1 MLGTGFVKRRAVS
14 LYKRAHRWREN
25 VLTRIEYVQKESARW
40 RLAFNTIKLPYNLL
54 TLAGFSPRMAGT
66 LIFAGVTVGGGV
78 VANETVLSGYS
89 FERGDPGIYLAP
101 ADSPIEYSS
110 DNQTLRVDL
119 GSTPVG
125 EIIIEDVSIGT
136 SYTGSTIPQAVTEVI
151 VVGGVSTVSTYLE
164 VGHLVIDRWRCSKL
178 TFSNIEVYEL
188 NVKWNSSDGQSVAAV
203 PGVPRPRAIG
213 GGNRADSMTSSG
225 GYYDLIKIRAPTSG
239 KNGQVDYMRLSNIY
253 SKGGNCLVDRLKVG
267 TLDIIYNEIG
277 NGDGFDDKDF
287 IIEDSV
293 IYKTFNSVDNYEV
306 SISPPS

>member
-1 MLGTGFVKRRAVS
+1 MLGINFIKRKSVNF
-14 LYKRAHRWREN
+14 YKRIHRWREN
-25 VLTRIEYVQKESARW
+25 VLTRIEAVQKESARW
-40 RLAFNTIKLPYNLL
+40 RAFFNFCKLPYSIL
-54 TLAGFSPRMAGT
+54 TMAGFSPRMAGT

-89 FERGDPGIYLAP
+89 FERGDPGRYLAP
-101 ADSPIEYSS
+101 TDSPIEYSS

-136 SYTGSTIPQAVTEVI
+136 SYVGSTIPQAVTEAI
-151 VVGGVSTVSTYLE
+151 VVGGVATVSTYLE
-164 VGHLVIDRWRCSKL
+164 VGHLVIDRWRCSTL
-178 TFSNIEVYEL
+178 TFKNIEVYEL
-188 NVKWNSSDGQSVAAV
+188 NVKWNLSDGQSIAPVA
-203 PGVPRPRAIG
+203 GVPRPRAIG

-239 KNGQVDYMRLSNIY
+239 QNGQVDYMRLSNIQ
-253 SKGGNCLVDRLKVG
+253 SKEKCLVDRLKVG
-267 TLDIIYNEIG
+267 TLDIIYNVSG
-277 NGDGFDDKDF
+277 NGDGYDDKDF

-293 IYKTFNSVDNYEV
+293 IYKTFNSLDNYEV